1 MLKDGGEPVLF
12 INEFMRK
19 KKKNIE
25 SVLKEKPEGV
35 FSKNFRIISAVIIA
49 IAVLIVYSNSF
60 HNSFQYDDIHHIFQS
75 RHNKNFDSFK
85 DLSFWF
91 HFIQRA
97 PAQFTF
103 AVNYYFG
110 EYSVFGYHIVNV
122 MIHIISSVLVFVL
135 AGIVLNSSVVKQKAV
150 LENKKILQLFSALIF
165 AVHPIQTET
174 VTYIVQRMESLSF
187 AFYASALIM
196 YYLFRKEKETVKK
209 VFKFTLFFLA
219 GLLAVMTK
227 QTAYTLPLTILLFE
241 VYFIRDEKGSCSKK
255 LVLTLT
261 AALASALIIG
271 LAADIL
277 PKEYMSD
284 TTRWQYMIT
293 QFKVIPKYIFLLFIP
308 AGQNIDHH
316 VTVPE
321 SLFDP
326 VILSGIL
333 LIVILIFAGIYAYKN
348 DQKVIS
354 FSIAWFFAV
363 ISLRS
368 SVLPISDLM
377 SEHRLYPAVFGFGL
391 FISVSVV
398 LTADKIAGSFKYNF
412 TLITL
417 LLITIIY
424 SVSTV
429 RRNEVWKDELSLW
442 KDSVSK
448 SPEKFRPNY
457 NAGEAYKKF
466 GYSQTALG
474 YYLKADSINGDSYGL
489 CNNIGNIYSEKK
501 DFDSAEKYY
510 LRALA
515 LNPEYPKA
523 LNNLANIYFKKGN
536 MKKAEE
542 LYVYAS
548 EKDPGFIDPVLNLG
562 HLYFISEHYDEAVI
576 KYKRVLELDPNHEQA
591 RNNLNI
597 IENRL
602 AGQKE

>member
-1 MLKDGGEPVLF
+1 MS
-12 INEFMRK
+12 K
-19 KKKNIE
+19 KKRNIE
-25 SVLKEKPEGV
+25 SSSKEKPEGI
-35 FSKNFRIISAVIIA
+35 FSKNFYMISVVVIA
-49 IAVLIVYSNSF
+49 LAVLIVYYNSF
-60 HNSFQYDDIHHIFQS
+60 HTSFQYDDIHHIFQS
-75 RHNKNFDSFK
+75 QHNKSFDSFK
-85 DLSFWF
+85 NLSFWF

-103 AVNYYFG
+103 ALNYHFG
-110 EYSVFGYHIVNV
+110 QYSVFGYHLVNV
-122 MIHIISSVLVFVL
+122 IIHIISSVLVFIL
-135 AGIVLNSSVVKQKAV
+135 TGILLNSGAFKQDAV
-150 LENKKILQLFSALIF
+150 IKNKKIIRLFSALIF
-165 AVHPIQTET
+165 AVHPIQTEA

-187 AFYASALIM
+187 AFYTAALIM
-196 YYLFRKEKETVKK
+196 YYLFRKERETIKK
-209 VFKFTLFFLA
+209 VFKFTLFLLT

-241 VYFIRDEKGSCSKK
+241 IYFIRDEKGSCNKK
-255 LVLTLT
+255 LILTLT
-261 AALASALIIG
+261 AVLSSALIIG

-308 AGQNIDHH
+308 TGQNVDHH

-321 SLFDP
+321 SIFEP
-326 VILSGIL
+326 VVLSGIL
-333 LIVILIFAGIYAYKN
+333 FIGVLIFIAVYAYKK
-348 DQKVIS
+348 DQKLIS
-354 FSIAWFFAV
+354 FSIVWFFAV

-377 SEHRLYPAVFGFGL
+377 SEHRLYPAMFGLGL
-391 FISVSVV
+391 FISVSVI
-398 LTADKIAGSFKYNF
+398 LTADKIAGNFNYNF

-417 LLITIIY
+417 LIITAAY
-424 SVSTV
+424 SASTV

-457 NAGEAYKKF
+457 NAGEAFKKS
-466 GYSQTALG
+466 GLSQTALS
-474 YYLKADSINGDSYGL
+474 YYLKAFSINPDSYGL

-510 LRALA
+510 LRALS

-523 LNNLANIYFKKGN
+523 LNNLANRYFKKGN
-536 MKKAEE
+536 MKEAEK
-542 LYVYAS
+542 LYVAAS

-576 KYKRVLELDPNHEQA
+576 KYKRVLELNPDHEQA

-597 IENRL
+597 IESRL